1 MDSPFDA
8 PLPALRDDLKL
19 SESATST
26 NGEPSWVIQDTVI
39 NRFYQ
44 IGWLEFEC
52 LLRWGGT
59 ARQIS
64 SEIAEQTPLNP
75 EPEQVLEFRQF
86 LEGHQLL
93 RPTTA
98 AVDRLQKRSEGNAWL
113 SWKWW
118 LHHYLFFRIP
128 LLHPQDALRALA
140 QKLNWLFTPAAVV
153 CIIVLSL
160 IGIVLVMHQWDTFTH
175 DVVNSFSM
183 EGALGFAL
191 ALIVGKTLHEL
202 GHALVATRMGLNVA
216 HMGIAFVVMWPMLYT
231 DTGESWKLRNPRQRL
246 AISSA
251 GIMTELTLAGLA
263 TLGWALCEPGALRN
277 ALLYLATTNWL
288 LSLALNASPFMRFD
302 GYFILCDLLD
312 FPNLHERSS
321 AQARVFLRRFI
332 LGFKEDWPEPFSPSR
347 RRLLIWFAFGTWIYR
362 LALFLGIAIA
372 VYLLFFKVLG
382 IALFIV
388 ELAWF
393 IFMPIWREMSYW
405 WKNRQSI
412 RSDRRRW
419 MLAVLLGLLIL
430 LALPWSWQ
438 IHAPGVAR
446 AEQQLTV
453 YSPFPARL
461 TGVHAKGPVAAGETL
476 ATLEQ
481 PDINSKLAQSE
492 SSMRSYQDRLIGL
505 QAVLDGLTE
514 QMATR
519 QRVMVEYEQ
528 AKSARSE
535 IARLNLQAPF
545 KGEWRDIDDNW
556 RPGQWLG
563 SKEAI
568 GVLIDPSSWQ
578 VDAYVAQD
586 QVAKLSPGNSVR
598 FYPKGQ
604 FEAIEGKVV
613 SISTTKS
620 NYLTHPVLASRYG
633 GPLETAE
640 NEQNLAPKSSVF
652 HVVITLERPP
662 QGLQETLGD
671 AQIKGDKRS
680 LLGDA
685 LTHLLAVLVRESG
698 F

>member
-1 MDSPFDA
+1 MDSPLDA

-19 SESATST
+19 SESATSK

-52 LLRWGGT
+52 LLRWGST

-64 SEIAEQTPLNP
+64 SQIASETPLNP

-98 AVDRLQKRSEGNAWL
+98 AVNRLQQRSEGNAWL
-113 SWKWW
+113 SWNWW

-128 LLHPQDALRALA
+128 LLHPQSRLA
-140 QKLNWLFTPAAVV
+140 FLAKKLDWLFSSTAAW
-153 CIIVLSL
+153 CIAGLSL
-160 IGIVLVMHQWDTFTH
+160 LGIVLVMHQWDTFTH

-183 EGALGFAL
+183 EGAIGFAL

-202 GHALVATRMGLNVA
+202 GHALVATRLGLNVA
-216 HMGIAFVVMWPMLYT
+216 HMGIAFVVLWPMLYT

-251 GIMTELTLAGLA
+251 GIITELTLAGLA

-302 GYFILCDLLD
+302 GYFIACDLLD

-321 AQARVFLRRFI
+321 AQARIFLRRKL

-347 RRLLIWFAFGTWIYR
+347 RRMLIAFAFGTWIYR

-393 IFMPIWREMSYW
+393 IFMPVWREMSYW
-405 WKNRQSI
+405 WKNRQNI

-419 MLAVLLGLLIL
+419 ILAVIAGIFCLF
-430 LALPWSWQ
+430 ALPWSWQ

-453 YSPFPARL
+453 FSPYPARL
-461 TGVHAKGPVAAGETL
+461 THVRDKGSVMAGEVLVTL
-476 ATLEQ
+476 DQ
-481 PDINSKLAQSE
+481 PDISSKLEQSQ
-492 SSMRSYQDRLIGL
+492 SSMRSYQDRLTGL
-505 QAVLDGLTE
+505 QAVLDGQAE

-528 AKSARSE
+528 IQSARSE

-545 KGEWRDIDDNW
+545 NGLWRDIDKDW
-556 RPGQWLG
+556 KPGQWLG
-563 SKEAI
+563 TKEAV

-586 QVAKLSPGNSVR
+586 QVAKLSPGNAVR
-598 FYPKGQ
+598 FYAKGQ
-604 FEAIEGKVV
+604 FKPIEGKVV
-613 SISTTKS
+613 SISTTKA
-620 NYLTHPVLASRYG
+620 NYLSHPVLASRFG
-633 GPLETAE
+633 GPLETTDH
-640 NEQNLAPKSSVF
+640 EQKLAPKSSVF
-652 HVVITLERPP
+652 HVLIALDAPP
-662 QGLQETLGD
+662 PGLKETLGD
-671 AQIKGDKRS
+671 VQIKGDKRS
-680 LLGDA
+680 LLADA
-685 LTHLLAVLVRESG
+685 LRHLLSILVRESG